1 MVDVFYEKY
10 NHLRVDPDLAQGVE
24 HEESYIKL
32 NDGVKKERNIFFNVS
47 YDDEERNKI
56 KEIENMAQ
64 QYQINH
70 RLFSSTG
77 QILKYIYAN
86 QMDPKQAFE
95 NIKQH
100 IEWIEDPKTFSENP
114 LTMKHLKDGYIYIGG
129 TDKMMRPSIVFNV
142 DKIDLDNT
150 TEDSILPA
158 YNRIFKIV
166 EEYQFYKSKIE
177 NWNVIIETNEISAI
191 SLPVK
196 ILGKIISTMQTNFP
210 SNLNKIFI
218 LNPSTSLNFT
228 WKVIAAFINE
238 RSLKK
243 ISFLKKSEM
252 KTLLQF
258 YDADQ
263 LEQRFGGTAPN
274 VTQYYPP
281 QKFQPNQKY
290 QQKKMQ
296 RKQSMRGGS
305 RIEINGG
312 SGEYQYRSTPQD
324 SLYQSVPNQQ
334 AFNYQLTLD
343 NNNQSQQK
351 QQFDQLGLN
360 QQNSIQTNYSY
371 IQTYENRQ
379 SKSIFPPSDQRQS
392 HQQGVYSSQQQQ
404 LGIQQRSSQQSQ
416 LPPLYQSQPR
426 ASQQVQLNVAQPQI
440 QYRQSQYAS
449 QVTTPYQENINHS
462 YQVDVVQDQL
472 RQSRQTGIS
481 DIKQSQMRFT
491 KQQPDNINIIQV
503 QPPGFR
509 DEIVSNTTPQQ
520 QPQQTISKYNF
531 INSIVQND
539 RITEINR
546 NFLDGME
553 QEEEQDVV
561 KRSKKSVVKDVPDP
575 KIPDYMDHLRDQNY
589 KACSI
594 F

>member
-10 NHLRVDPDLAQGVE
+10 NFLRVDPDLAQQVE

-32 NDGVKKERNIFFNVS
+32 NNGGKKERNIFFNVS

-100 IEWIEDPKTFSENP
+100 IEWVENPQTFSENP
-114 LTMKHLKDGYIYIGG
+114 LTMKHLRDGYIYIGG
-129 TDKMMRPSIVFNV
+129 TDKKMRPTIIFNV

-150 TEDSILPA
+150 TEESILPA

-177 NWNVIIETNEISAI
+177 TWNVIIETNEISAI
-191 SLPVK
+191 SLPIK
-196 ILGKIISTMQTNFP
+196 ILSKIISTMQTNFP
-210 SNLNKIFI
+210 SNLNRIFI

-228 WKVIAAFINE
+228 WNVIAAFINE

-243 ISFLKKSEM
+243 ISFLKKKEM
-252 KTLLQF
+252 STLLQY

-281 QKFQPNQKY
+281 QKFQPSQQY

-312 SGEYQYRSTPQD
+312 SGEYQYRSTPQE

-334 AFNYQLTLD
+334 AFNYQLTL
-343 NNNQSQQK
+343 NSNQSQQN
-351 QQFDQLGLN
+351 QQQDQLVLN
-360 QQNSIQTNYSY
+360 QQNSNQTNYSS
-371 IQTYENRQ
+371 IQTYQHRQ
-379 SKSIFPPSDQRQS
+379 SKSIFAAQDQRFS
-392 HQQGVYSSQQQQ
+392 QQGT
-404 LGIQQRSSQQSQ
+404 

-426 ASQQVQLNVAQPQI
+426 ASQQVQNTAQPQI

-449 QVTTPYQENINHS
+449 QVVTPYQENMIQS
-462 YQVDVVQDQL
+462 RQVDIIQDQQ
-472 RQSRQTGIS
+472 RQSRSLTKS
-481 DIKQSQMRFT
+481 DAIQSQMRFT
-491 KQQPDNINIIQV
+491 KQKPDNVNVIQV

-509 DEIVSNTTPQQ
+509 DEIASSTTPQQ
-520 QPQQTISKYNF
+520 QPQSQAISKYSF
-531 INSIVQND
+531 INSIVQNE

-546 NFLDGME
+546 NFLDNME

-561 KRSKKSVVKDVPDP
+561 KRSKKKQVVQDVQDP
-575 KIPDYMDHLRDQNY
+575 KIPDYMDHLREQNY
-589 KACSI
+589 QACSI